1 MCTVVFRLRGY
12 PFCSIKRLAIFRLPL
27 DGMLVH
33 RKVNPSI
40 TFTGTHLYTW
50 VDRGTV
56 RVKCLAQE
64 HITQCPWPEL
74 EPGPFDLETSALTVT
89 TTTLPHNYIVLTDL

>member
-1 MCTVVFRLRGY
+1 M
-12 PFCSIKRLAIFRLPL
+12 KRLAIFILPP

-40 TFTGTHLYTW
+40 TFTGTHIYTW

-64 HITQCPWPEL
+64 HITQCPRSEL
-74 EPGPFDLETSALTVT
+74 EPGPFDPETSELTVT
-89 TTTLPHNYIVLTDL
+89 TTTPPHNYIVLTDL